1 MLAIRR
7 WSIKTKLMILSVV
20 AVGAA
25 LAVACA
31 GVMLI
36 EVRAARIAKG
46 KALRSQVEM
55 LAFNS
60 TGALSFKDAHAARQ
74 LLASLKVEP
83 TVRFAIL
90 YDDSGRALAAYPPKL
105 DPLPP
110 PPPAADDLCEFAKSG
125 DIEIVQGVVD
135 RKERLGTL
143 YLRASTDDLRS
154 QLAEKAKVVAIVL
167 VLALSGSVLLVA
179 WMQRGISGPIR
190 RLVQAASRI
199 TALGDYS
206 IRVERQSEDELGAL
220 CAEFNCMLDR
230 VETSDNALKK
240 ARDELEDRVVE
251 RTRELRESES
261 RLRVI
266 LDRMPTGVLLIDAR
280 DHTIVDANPVACE
293 MIGAAEEQVV
303 GSFCHRFICPAERG
317 KCPVTDLGNEVDNA
331 ERVLLKADGEQM
343 PILKT
348 VVPVTI
354 DDRDLLLEVFVDIS
368 ERKRAENEI
377 LRAKEAAEAA
387 NVAKSRFLANMSHE
401 IRTPLNAIIG
411 FADLLCKSGDR
422 CEAAEREDYVNTI
435 HASGRHLLSLINDIL
450 DLSKIEADRLEVELV
465 PCSPHALIGEIV
477 SVLRV
482 KALEKNL
489 TLDFHW
495 RGEVPEAI
503 RTDPARLRQLLMNL
517 VGNAIKFTPAGKVEI
532 VAELEKGGSDPR
544 LAVRVIDTGVGIAAD
559 KFEGIF
565 NPFVQAD
572 SSVTRQFGG
581 TGLGLTISR
590 RIARALGGDIG
601 VSSIVG
607 RGSEFTVTI
616 ATGPLDGVHMLDTPA
631 AESMR
636 NENEF
641 ESDQLPALDGARIL
655 VVEDGD
661 TNRKLIRLVLERAG
675 AEIKMAQNG
684 QIGVEMALKNR
695 FDLILMDMQMP
706 VMDGYTAASRLRQEG
721 VTTPIIAL
729 TAHAMK
735 GDEKKCLEAGCSDY
749 VAKPIDADLLVCKV
763 AETLVETNWKGSC
776 RSTDHPKTEAGLS
789 AAASSAGGETMFS
802 ARGETSP
809 GGMLFSTLPTE
820 DPDFREI
827 VEEFIERL
835 HGQIA
840 AMQRAFD
847 AEDLQELA
855 CLAHWIKGAGGTA
868 GFPAFTQP
876 AKRLEALVKDQQC
889 DEIEAA
895 IGELLQLSKRIAL
908 SPANAVS
915 CSFGG

>member
-25 LAVACA
+25 LTVACA

-36 EVRAARIAKG
+36 EVRAARDTKA
-46 KALRSQVEM
+46 KALRAQAEM
-55 LAFNS
+55 LAYNS
-60 TGALSFKDAHAARQ
+60 TGVLSFKDAQAARQ
-74 LLASLKVEP
+74 LLASLKVQP

-90 YDDSGRALAAYPPKL
+90 YDDSGRALATYPPKL

-110 PPPAADDLCEFAKSG
+110 LPPVADDWCALTESG
-125 DIEIVQGVVD
+125 DIEIAQGVVD
-135 RKERLGTL
+135 RQDRLGTL
-143 YLRASTDDLRS
+143 YLCASTDDLRS
-154 QLAEKAKVVAIVL
+154 QLAEKAKVVATVL
-167 VLALSGSVLLVA
+167 VLALAGSVLLVA
-179 WMQRGISGPIR
+179 WMQRGISGPIQ
-190 RLVQAASRI
+190 RLLQAATRI

-230 VETSDNALKK
+230 VETSDKSLKR
-240 ARDELEDRVVE
+240 ANDDLEDRVVE
-251 RTRELRESES
+251 RTRKLHESES
-261 RLRVI
+261 RLRAI
-266 LDRMPTGVLLIDAR
+266 LDRMPTGVLLIDAA

-293 MIGAAEEQVV
+293 MIGAEEGQVV
-303 GSFCHRFICPAERG
+303 GSVCHQFICPSERG
-317 KCPVTDLGNEVDNA
+317 KCPVTDLGKEVDNA
-331 ERVLLKADGEQM
+331 ERVLLKANGANM
-343 PILKT
+343 PVLKT
-348 VVPVTI
+348 VVPLTI
-354 DDRDLLLEVFVDIS
+354 DGRELLLEVFVDIS

-411 FADLLCKSGDR
+411 FTDLLCKCGGQCD
-422 CEAAEREDYVNTI
+422 AAEREDYVNTI
-435 HASGRHLLSLINDIL
+435 HASGKHLLNLIDDIL
-450 DLSKIEADRLEVELV
+450 DLSKIEADRLDVELV
-465 PCSPHALIGEIV
+465 PCSPHAIIGEIV
-477 SVLRV
+477 SLLRV

-489 TLDFHW
+489 TLDFQW
-495 RGEVPEAI
+495 RGSVPETI

-517 VGNAIKFTPAGKVEI
+517 VGNAVKFTQTGKVEI
-532 VAELEKGGSDPR
+532 VAELMKAESDSR
-544 LAVRVIDTGVGIAAD
+544 LAIRVIDTGVGIAAD
-559 KFEGIF
+559 KFEAIF

-572 SSVTRQFGG
+572 NSITRQFGG

-607 RGSEFTVTI
+607 RGSEFIVTI
-616 ATGPLDGVHMLDTPA
+616 ATGPLAGVRLLEAPA

-636 NENEF
+636 HAQEREK
-641 ESDQLPALDGARIL
+641 EELPALEGARIL

-675 AEIKMAQNG
+675 VQVKMAQNG
-684 QIGVEMALKNR
+684 QIGVEMAMKFP

-706 VMDGYTAASRLRQEG
+706 VMDGYTAATRLRQEG
-721 VTTPIIAL
+721 LTTPIIAL
-729 TAHAMK
+729 TAHAIK
-735 GDEKKCLEAGCSDY
+735 GDEKKCRDAGCSGY
-749 VAKPIDADLLVCKV
+749 VVKPIDADLLVRKI
-763 AETLVETNWKGSC
+763 AETLNEAKWNGS
-776 RSTDHPKTEAGLS
+776 RGVADIRKTEAGLPAS
-789 AAASSAGGETMFS
+789 AAAGGEGTTCSM
-802 ARGETSP
+802 RGETP
-809 GGMLFSTLPTE
+809 AEGTLFSTLPTK

-835 HGQIA
+835 RDRLA

-855 CLAHWIKGAGGTA
+855 SLAHWLKGAGGTA
-868 GFPAFTQP
+868 GFPAFTRP
-876 AKRLEALVKDQQC
+876 ARRLEALVRDQQC

-895 IGELLQLSKRIAL
+895 IGELLLLSKQIAL
-908 SPANAVS
+908 APESADTYHS
-915 CSFGG
+915 ER